1 MCVHKT
7 LINNAARRRVNE
19 PTASFFN
26 KETLVNS
33 LIHHNNCDRRFRSL
47 VFVELSDS
55 IFKLWN
61 LTVQHLVSLSIADTI
76 SVDDEVGRE
85 VAIV

>member
-1 MCVHKT
+1 M
-7 LINNAARRRVNE
+7 
-19 PTASFFN
+19 
-26 KETLVNS
+26 NS
-33 LIHHNNCDRRFRSL
+33 LIDHNNCDRRFRRF

-55 IFKLWN
+55 FFKLRD